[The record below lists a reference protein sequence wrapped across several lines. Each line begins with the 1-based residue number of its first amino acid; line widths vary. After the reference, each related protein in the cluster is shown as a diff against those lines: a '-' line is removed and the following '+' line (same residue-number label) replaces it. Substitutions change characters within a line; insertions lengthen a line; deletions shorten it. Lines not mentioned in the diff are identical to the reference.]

1 MGRRILH
8 TLEQQTNLTT
18 SPSDLHK
25 RFLGI
30 RWARVEV
37 LYPGQE
43 AFPPV
48 EIQDWVF
55 QLRVSSLLVGRLS
68 ARSHGTVLGGAF
80 YSKVRV
86 GRKGHQGLAEW
97 EGIQIDRF
105 PIPSIEEASF
115 GGSVFGKILWEK
127 VDQRIDGEALFE
139 IRDGKIKNVQLS
151 GLKLPLLDLGQISGQ
166 MNWTGGRIALKE
178 VSIGGGDLRGRLTG
192 NVDIQNP
199 FQRSRVVCRL
209 EIEATERLL
218 KRYPAI
224 KAFYSR
230 REGQPRPFVVSIR
243 GTVEDPR
250 FSLAK

>member
-1 MGRRILH
+1 MLH
-8 TLEQQTNLTT
+8 TMEQQTNLTV
-18 SPSDLHK
+18 SPSEFHQ

-43 AFPPV
+43 AFPPI

-55 QLRVSSLLVGRLS
+55 QLHIPSLLVGRLS
-68 ARSHGTVLGGAF
+68 ARSHGTVLGGSFQAT
-80 YSKVRV
+80 VRV
-86 GRKGHQGLAEW
+86 GRKGHQGVAEW

-105 PIPSIEEASF
+105 PIPSTDEASF
-115 GGSVFGKILWEK
+115 GCSVFGKILWEK
-127 VDQRIDGEALFE
+127 FDQRIDGESLFE
-139 IRDGKIKNVQLS
+139 IRDGKIRNLQLP
-151 GLKLPLLDLGQISGQ
+151 GLKLPLLDLGQIQGQ
-166 MNWTGGRIALKE
+166 MNWSGGRIAFKE

-192 NVDIQNP
+192 HVDIQNP

-209 EIEATERLL
+209 EIEATERFL

-224 KAFYSR
+224 KAFYNR
-230 REGQPRPFVVSIR
+230 GDGQPRPFVVSIR